1 MKLFD
6 CWPHVRLGDV
16 CLKIGSGSTPRGG
29 DSVYQESGTALI
41 RSQNVYN
48 GVFTFDGIARLSDHD
63 ADRLSS
69 VTIEQNDVLLNITGD
84 SVARCCQVPQE
95 ALPARVNQHVAI
107 IRPNSDRVNPRFL
120 CYYLISPL
128 MQSYLLS
135 IAGNGGTRK
144 ALTKGMLEDFQ
155 IPCPSL
161 EVQGRI
167 IDLVGSYDDLI
178 ENNRRRMELLEA
190 SARHLYEEWFVRL
203 RFPGHEHTRIVNGV
217 PEGWEIL
224 PLESVA
230 EFRLGKMLDQ
240 VKNKG
245 EARPYLA
252 NVNVRWGQ
260 IELTDLREMRF
271 EEHEMDAFGL
281 KYGDIVM
288 CEGGEP
294 GRCAIWKDQLPG
306 MMIQKAIHRIR
317 ARAGVDYSYL
327 YYCLRHL
334 GLSGQL
340 ATLFTGATIKHLPR
354 EKLAKV
360 SVMVPTARLADLFK
374 EQVHPIERQIALL
387 QSSSRKASEA
397 RDLLLPRLMS
407 GEVAV

>member
-1 MKLFD
+1 MRTLRWGDIATLRYGKGLREYPSSPSESHSFRVFGTNGPIGWHSKPLVNAPGIIVGRKGAYRGVHFSSAPFYVIDTAYYLDITDPNIDLKWAYYKLLTVD
-6 CWPHVRLGDV
+6 INRMD
-16 CLKIGSGSTPRGG
+16 SGSAIPST
-29 DSVYQESGTALI
+29 S
-41 RSQNVYN
+41 RSD
-48 GVFTFDGIARLSDHD
+48 FDAI
-63 ADRLSS
+63 
-69 VTIEQNDVLLNITGD
+69 VV
-84 SVARCCQVPQE
+84 QVPEKSVQQ
-95 ALPARVNQHVAI
+95 RI
-107 IRPNSDRVNPRFL
+107 
-120 CYYLISPL
+120 
-128 MQSYLLS
+128 
-135 IAGNGGTRK
+135 T
-144 ALTKGMLEDFQ
+144 Q
-155 IPCPSL
+155 IL
-161 EVQGRI
+161 AA
-167 IDLVGSYDDLI
+167 YDDLI

-203 RFPGHEHTRIVNGV
+203 RFPGHEHTKIVNGV

-224 PLESVA
+224 PLEEVA

-240 VKNKG
+240 IKNKG

-260 IELTDLREMRF
+260 IDLNDLREMRF

-306 MMIQKAIHRIR
+306 MMIQKAIHRVR
-317 ARAGVDYSYL
+317 ARPGVDYAYL

-334 GLSGQL
+334 GVSGQL

-360 SVMVPTARLADLFK
+360 SVMVPNVGLADLFK
-374 EQVHPIERQIALL
+374 EQVHPIERQITLL
-387 QSSSRKASEA
+387 ESSTRKASEA

>member
-1 MKLFD
+1 MRTLR
-6 CWPHVRLGDV
+6 WGDIATLRYGKGLREYPSSRSESHSFRV
-16 CLKIGSGSTPRGG
+16 FGTNGPIGWHSKPLVNAPGIIVGRKGAYRGVHFSSAPFYVIDTAYYLDITDPNVDLKWAYYNLLTVDINRMDSGSAIPST
-29 DSVYQESGTALI
+29 S
-41 RSQNVYN
+41 RSD
-48 GVFTFDGIARLSDHD
+48 FDAI
-63 ADRLSS
+63 
-69 VTIEQNDVLLNITGD
+69 VV
-84 SVARCCQVPQE
+84 QVPEKSVQQ
-95 ALPARVNQHVAI
+95 RITQI
-107 IRPNSDRVNPRFL
+107 
-120 CYYLISPL
+120 
-128 MQSYLLS
+128 LS
-135 IAGNGGTRK
+135 A
-144 ALTKGMLEDFQ
+144 
-155 IPCPSL
+155 
-161 EVQGRI
+161 
-167 IDLVGSYDDLI
+167 YDDLI

-190 SARHLYEEWFVRL
+190 SARHLYEEWFIRL
-203 RFPGHEHTRIVNGV
+203 CFPGHEHTKIVNGV
-217 PEGWEIL
+217 PEGWEIS
-224 PLESVA
+224 PLEDVA

-240 VKNKG
+240 IKNKG
-245 EARPYLA
+245 EERPYLA

-260 IELTDLREMRF
+260 IDLNDLREMRF

-317 ARAGVDYSYL
+317 ARAGVDYAYL

-360 SVMVPTARLADLFK
+360 SVMIPNTGLAELFK

-407 GEVAV
+407 GEVAI

>member
-1 MKLFD
+1 MSWQTRALEEVAEF
-6 CWPHVRLGDV
+6 RLGKMLDAKKNRGDYMPYLANV
-16 CLKIGSGSTPRGG
+16 NVRWGEFDLTDLREMRFEEDEIEKFELRHGDIVMCEGGEPGRCAIWKNHLPKMMIQKALHRIRPHACLDHRFLYYSFLHLGNSGNFAALFTGSTIKHLPR
-29 DSVYQESGTALI
+29 EKLALI
-41 RSQNVYN
+41 EVPVPPISVQHR
-48 GVFTFDGIARLSDHD
+48 IADTLS
-63 ADRLSS
+63 A
-69 VTIEQNDVLLNITGD
+69 
-84 SVARCCQVPQE
+84 
-95 ALPARVNQHVAI
+95 
-107 IRPNSDRVNPRFL
+107 
-120 CYYLISPL
+120 
-128 MQSYLLS
+128 
-135 IAGNGGTRK
+135 
-144 ALTKGMLEDFQ
+144 
-155 IPCPSL
+155 
-161 EVQGRI
+161 
-167 IDLVGSYDDLI
+167 YDDLI

-203 RFPGHEHTRIVNGV
+203 RFPGHEHTQIVNGV

-317 ARAGVDYSYL
+317 ARAGVDYAYL

-360 SVMVPTARLADLFK
+360 SVMVPNARLAYLFK
-374 EQVHPIERQIALL
+374 EQIHPIERQIALL

>member
-1 MKLFD
+1 MTFIQQVTVESLCDKVTTGGTPSRQTSRYWDGGTIGWFKTGELND
-6 CWPHVRLGDV
+6 WYLGDAEELITEDG
-16 CLKIGSGSTPRGG
+16 LKNSAAKIFPPDTVLIALYG
-29 DSVYQESGTALI
+29 DGKTITTLGLLRKEAATNQACCAMLVNPLKCNHLYLFYALKFH
-41 RSQNVYN
+41 RRELLQLVVAGAQRNLSN
-48 GVFTFDGIARLSDHD
+48 G
-63 ADRLSS
+63 
-69 VTIEQNDVLLNITGD
+69 
-84 SVARCCQVPQE
+84 
-95 ALPARVNQHVAI
+95 I
-107 IRPNSDRVNPRFL
+107 IRNFKINYHPRDVQNR
-120 CYYLISPL
+120 IV
-128 MQSYLLS
+128 QILS
-135 IAGNGGTRK
+135 A
-144 ALTKGMLEDFQ
+144 
-155 IPCPSL
+155 
-161 EVQGRI
+161 
-167 IDLVGSYDDLI
+167 YDDLI
-178 ENNRRRMELLEA
+178 ENNRRRKELLEA

-203 RFPGHEHTRIVNGV
+203 RFPGHEHTKIVNGV
-217 PEGWEIL
+217 PEGWEIS
-224 PLESVA
+224 PLEEVA

-240 VKNKG
+240 IKNKG
-245 EARPYLA
+245 EERPYLA

-260 IELTDLREMRF
+260 IDLNDLREMRF

-317 ARAGVDYSYL
+317 ARAGVDYAYL

-360 SVMVPTARLADLFK
+360 SVMVPNARLADLFR
-374 EQVHPIERQIALL
+374 EQVHPIERQIALF

-407 GEVAV
+407 GEVAI